1 MLQTK
6 ANSLEVTDLEKRLN
20 TQYGAGDAGGQGR

>member
-6 ANSLEVTDLEKRLN
+6 ANSLEVADLEKRLN
-20 TQYGAGDAGGQGR
+20 TQRGAGDAEGQGR